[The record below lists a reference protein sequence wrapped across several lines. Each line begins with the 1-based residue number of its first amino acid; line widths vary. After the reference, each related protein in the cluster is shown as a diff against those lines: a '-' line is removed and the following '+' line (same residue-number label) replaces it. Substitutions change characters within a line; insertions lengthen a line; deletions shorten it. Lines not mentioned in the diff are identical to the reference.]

1 MFAIPSELQAH
12 IRTRLA
18 EDPGAVIDHVARDL
32 GTTPAAVIRCLPP
45 EEARVVDGGLF
56 EDVMLACAEWGE
68 MTMIVHTDDV
78 ILEAKGC
85 IPRGKKAHGHYNLH
99 GAPIGGHF
107 KYENCAM
114 IAFVSRK
121 LFTSD
126 TRSIQF
132 FNKDGG
138 CMFKIYLG
146 RDEQR
151 NLRSDQV
158 AHFEALRDRLA
169 DAG

>member
-1 MFAIPSELQAH
+1 MPDVTPDLEAR
-12 IRTRLA
+12 IRARLA
-18 EDPGAVIDHVARDL
+18 EEPGAVLDHVARDL
-32 GTTPAAVIRCLPP
+32 GVTPAAVIRCLPV
-45 EEARVVDGGLF
+45 EEARVVDGAYF
-56 EDVMLACAEWGE
+56 EEIMLACAEWGE
-68 MTMIVHTDDV
+68 VTMIVHTDDV

-85 IPRGKKAHGHYNLH
+85 VPRGKKAHGYYNLH

-107 KYENCAM
+107 KYDACAM

-132 FNKDGG
+132 FNRQGG

-146 RDEQR
+146 RDEKR
-151 NLRSDQV
+151 NLREDQV

-169 DAG
+169 DAA